1 MIVQFYIHNYAT
13 GSYEVCMYST
23 GTLNN
28 GLVAVTNS
36 IFTLEQVWCTTNHNL
51 DSLWVLADHSRVQ
64 CFYYKPLAA
73 ITVPSYSKPCMQL
86 GGAAQDDLGG
96 GGGGGGGLQPPKP
109 PP

>member
-96 GGGGGGGLQPPKP
+96 GGVATP
-109 PP
+109 